1 MFTKRETT
9 FSIKKYTVGVMS
21 VALGAVIALS
31 VSTSQAEASEQES
44 LLSAEPQVTIGG
56 PDDHKYDE
64 NSGVY
69 LPTPGSTSG
78 FLQQERDFQPQVTI
92 GGPLDHKYDEYS
104 NVYLPA
110 PGSNEAIHTIEP
122 ISVPEPEVTIGGP
135 DDHKYPENA
144 DIYLQKPQQDF
155 SEGFKPRSFY
165 QTPQPR
171 IETDYDPQITIDL
184 PPIIAPIGDAGLG
197 INPKTSELNDKAY
210 QTEANRITPP
220 IGDAAP
226 PIAVGFGQ
234 QSTIELPPIVAPIG
248 DEGLLINPETR
259 ELNDKAYQTEVDRII
274 RPIGDA
280 APPIPV
286 SQSQQR
292 YAFPSFL
299 TTYDLFKMAYGDQS
313 GFPFATIGDAG
324 LDINPQ
330 TKWFNLGSQGGS
342 SFFSQMRSPFLSMMG
357 FGQPEITIGG
367 DFDYEYDR
375 FSGKWLPRP
384 THPIG
389 FAEDYR

>member
-56 PDDHKYDE
+56 TDDHKYDE

-78 FLQQERDFQPQVTI
+78 FLQQERDFQPQVTIGGPDDHKYGENSGVYLPTPRTTYGLPQQERDFQPQVTI

-171 IETDYDPQITIDL
+171 IETDYDPQITI
-184 PPIIAPIGDAGLG
+184 
-197 INPKTSELNDKAY
+197 
-210 QTEANRITPP
+210 
-220 IGDAAP
+220 
-226 PIAVGFGQ
+226 
-234 QSTIELPPIVAPIG
+234 
-248 DEGLLINPETR
+248 
-259 ELNDKAYQTEVDRII
+259 
-274 RPIGDA
+274 
-280 APPIPV
+280 
-286 SQSQQR
+286 
-292 YAFPSFL
+292 
-299 TTYDLFKMAYGDQS
+299 
-313 GFPFATIGDAG
+313 
-324 LDINPQ
+324 
-330 TKWFNLGSQGGS
+330 
-342 SFFSQMRSPFLSMMG
+342 
-357 FGQPEITIGG
+357 
-367 DFDYEYDR
+367 
-375 FSGKWLPRP
+375 
-384 THPIG
+384 
-389 FAEDYR
+389 